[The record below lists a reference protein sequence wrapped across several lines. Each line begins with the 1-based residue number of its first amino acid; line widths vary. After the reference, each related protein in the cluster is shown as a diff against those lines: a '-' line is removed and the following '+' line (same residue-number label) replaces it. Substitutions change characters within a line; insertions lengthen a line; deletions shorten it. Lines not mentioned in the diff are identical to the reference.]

1 MRYIVGTGRKKE
13 MKNEQKNK
21 AFLDATDAATR
32 EDVLSQ
38 IQRHY
43 GISRADVLDEVTT
56 EGAEHLLDY
65 LTGSVRSAAHVL
77 MQKHGVA

>member
-1 MRYIVGTGRKKE
+1 MT
-13 MKNEQKNK
+13 NEQKNK
-21 AFLDATDAATR
+21 RFLDTTDEQTR
-32 EDVLSQ
+32 EAVLTQ
-38 IQRHY
+38 IQLHY
-43 GISRADVLDEVTT
+43 GISRAAVLDEVTT